1 MKEFKL
7 KRITYTTNSTIGELS
22 LDGKHICYTL
32 EDTVRTKGAAKVY
45 GKTAIPAGRY
55 QVIIDFSNAFKAIMP
70 HVLAVPGFAGI
81 RIHVGNRES
90 DSLGCVLVGRKSGV
104 DSIYESKQ
112 AYGAFLSLLQ
122 TQLKAGTVYLV
133 ITDTKR

>member
-7 KRITYTTNSTIGELS
+7 KRTTYTDNSTIGELT
-22 LDGKHICYTL
+22 LDGQRICFTL
-32 EDTVRTKGAAKVY
+32 EDKVRPKGAAKVH

-55 QVIIDFSNAFKAIMP
+55 QVIIDFSNAFNAIMP
-70 HVLAVPGFAGI
+70 HVLNVPGFAGI

-90 DSLGCVLVGRKSGV
+90 DSLGCVLVGRKKGV

-122 TQLKAGTVYLV
+122 KHLKAGTVYLV
-133 ITDTKR
+133 IEDSKR